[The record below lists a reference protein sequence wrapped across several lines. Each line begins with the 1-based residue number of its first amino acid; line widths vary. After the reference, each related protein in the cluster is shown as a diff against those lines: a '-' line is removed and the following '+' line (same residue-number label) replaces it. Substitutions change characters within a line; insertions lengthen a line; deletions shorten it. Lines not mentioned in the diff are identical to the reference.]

1 MINTLVDTQPKEASA
16 SSGKSPE
23 AEIQDKI
30 KQEILKDIPDN
41 WNFLELMSNI
51 DKMKNKSLGAQGL
64 DVPLNVFLKQE
75 LERFQV
81 IITIVRTMLVAI
93 CDAIDGTII
102 MTPEIVDA
110 IEAMYQY
117 RVPKKWV
124 YDPTG
129 AEISWLVPSLGGW
142 LKSLKDRYFQLNT
155 WYSTGQRP
163 PSFWL
168 TGFFNPQGFL
178 TAVKQEVTRA
188 QKGSVQWS
196 LDDVLYKTD
205 VKSNEVIENSDG
217 RVDKP
222 LQPPSEGVYIHGL
235 FLEGAG
241 WDRKAGRL

>member
-30 KQEILKDIPDN
+30 RTEILKDIPDN

-51 DKMKNKSLGAQGL
+51 DKMKSKALGAQGL

-110 IEAMYQY
+110 IEAMY
-117 RVPKKWV
+117 
-124 YDPTG
+124 
-129 AEISWLVPSLGGW
+129 
-142 LKSLKDRYFQLNT
+142 
-155 WYSTGQRP
+155 
-163 PSFWL
+163 
-168 TGFFNPQGFL
+168 
-178 TAVKQEVTRA
+178 
-188 QKGSVQWS
+188 
-196 LDDVLYKTD
+196 
-205 VKSNEVIENSDG
+205 
-217 RVDKP
+217 
-222 LQPPSEGVYIHGL
+222 
-235 FLEGAG
+235 
-241 WDRKAGRL
+241 